1 MFKAVYLLL
10 LLLYEITSSVYVKRM
25 KHIDVN

>member
-10 LLLYEITSSVYVKRM
+10 LLYEVTSSVYVKRM